1 MVDHSQSSKKIA
13 PGVPEPTLR
22 RMPAYLNLA
31 RSLHREGITHI
42 SSTRIARDVGVDPT
56 QVTKDLAFTQ
66 VVGKTKVGY
75 AVIDLIESLQD
86 FLGYK
91 KMNEAFLIGAGNL
104 GKALMSYNGFD
115 DHGLKIIAAFDINP
129 AIVGMEVNGLKVLH
143 FDKFR
148 DLAERMH
155 VSVGILTLPAE
166 SAQSVADLL
175 IAWGIKGIWNFSP
188 QIIKV
193 PSHVTVV
200 NTSIYANLAVLFNK
214 MSTLEQQYKNNLINR

>member
-1 MVDHSQSSKKIA
+1 MGEKIGSTSKLT

-22 RMPAYLNLA
+22 RMPTYLNLA
-31 RSLHREGITHI
+31 KSLQKEGVTYV

-56 QVTKDLAFTQ
+56 QVTKDLTFTQ

-75 AVIDLIESLQD
+75 HVVELINAIHD

-104 GKALMSYNGFD
+104 GKALMSYEGFD
-115 DHGLKIIAAFDINP
+115 EHGLKIIAAFDINP
-129 AIVGMEVNGLKVLH
+129 KIVGTEVNGLKVLH

-155 VSVGILTLPAE
+155 VVVGIITVPVE
-166 SAQSVADLL
+166 VAQSVADLL

-193 PSHVTVV
+193 PPHVTVV

-214 MSTLEQQYKNNLINR
+214 MNHQNKDTKTV